1 MTHRTALW
9 AFLCALPLAA
19 HAGLHHKYNPKP
31 QNYPVPAGNVLWVA
45 TDGTTADKGATGSR
59 DKPFTIR
66 PCVHIQQ
73 ETAHTTLEL
82 TCKDR
87 HGLLSLVSRIL
98 LAHGVHISHAKISTF
113 GEKAE
118 DSFHL
123 TDAAHRPLTDT
134 ATLAALKQALLD
146 ALQ

>member
-1 MTHRTALW
+1 IHEARLYTTRDHRLTIQEYTLGETPPPAPELVHELERHI
-9 AFLCALPLAA
+9 ADNRPPPPLARR
-19 HAGLHHKYNPKP
+19 LP
-31 QNYPVPAGNVLWVA
+31 
-45 TDGTTADKGATGSR
+45 GSR
-59 DKPFTIR
+59 DKHFTIR
-66 PCVHIQQ
+66 PRVHIQQ
-73 ETAHTTLEL
+73 EAAHTTLEL

-134 ATLAALKQALLD
+134 ATLTALKQALLD